1 MPPKKISKEMLS
13 KRRFP
18 LKEPEPPVKAK
29 SKMVQKEEKKQKIQ
43 LKYKK

>member
-1 MPPKKISKEMLS
+1 MPPKISKEMLA

-18 LKEPEPPVKAK
+18 LKEPESVKTK
-29 SKMVQKEEKKQKIQ
+29 SKMVQKEEKKMKLK

>member
-1 MPPKKISKEMLS
+1 MPPKISKEMLS

-18 LKEPEPPVKAK
+18 LKEQELPVKAK
-29 SKMVQKEEKKQKIQ
+29 SKMVQKEEKKQKMK